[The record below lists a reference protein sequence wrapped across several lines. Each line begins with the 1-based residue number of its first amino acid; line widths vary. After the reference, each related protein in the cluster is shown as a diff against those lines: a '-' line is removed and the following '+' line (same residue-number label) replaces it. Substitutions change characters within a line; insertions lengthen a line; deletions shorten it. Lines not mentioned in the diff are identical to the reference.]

1 MKFTAK
7 KSTLLNGLQTISG
20 AVANKSTLPIL
31 TNIILEA
38 EDDHLQLVATDLE
51 VSIETQTP
59 ASVEEEG
66 SCTIPA
72 KKLRRLVNELP
83 SSDTLMEFTIEG
95 DSQAEINVDET
106 SSSFEMP
113 VLDRE
118 EYPSLPQVG
127 EGTSFELPAETL
139 EHILDHS
146 TFAAGTDTSRSYLC
160 GVYFDLN
167 GDELTVVATDA
178 HRLAQ
183 HRTELE
189 ADGLDLNL
197 LVPTKA
203 SKELSKILRDS
214 EDDSVHVHTDEQL
227 VEFQTDSTRMV
238 SRLIDEDFPDYDQV
252 IPQDYEKRMT
262 VDRDRFLDA
271 VRRVSLMADEKTR
284 RLLIEVSSSE
294 MTVRAESSEE
304 GGGQEVIDID
314 YSGDDQQIAFN
325 GDYLQDVLKHVEDD
339 EIYFDLISED
349 SPGTFRPM
357 EAEDQ
362 YLYII
367 MPLRLN

>member
-7 KSTLLNGLQTISG
+7 KSTLLDGLKTISG

-38 EDDHLQLVATDLE
+38 SDDHLELVATDLE
-51 VSIETQTP
+51 VSIETKTP
-59 ASVEEEG
+59 ASIQEEG

-83 SSDTLMEFTIEG
+83 SSDTLLEFTLEG
-95 DSQAEINVDET
+95 DSKAEINVEET
-106 SSSFEMP
+106 TSSFEMP

-139 EHILDHS
+139 EHILNHS

-160 GVYFDLN
+160 GVYFDINDSQLN
-167 GDELTVVATDA
+167 VVSTDA
-178 HRLAQ
+178 HRLAK
-183 HRTELE
+183 HEAELE
-189 ADGLDLNL
+189 QSDLDLSL
-197 LVPTKA
+197 LVPTQA
-203 SKELSKILRDS
+203 SKELSKILRDAE
-214 EDDSVHVHTDEQL
+214 EDTVHIHTDEQL
-227 VEFQTDSTRMV
+227 VEFKTDSTRMV
-238 SRLIDEDFPDYDQV
+238 SRLIDEDFPDYNQV

-284 RLLIEVSSSE
+284 RLLIEVDSSE
-294 MTVRAESSEE
+294 LTVRAETSEE
-304 GGGQEVIDID
+304 GGGEEILDIN
-314 YSGDDQQIAFN
+314 YKGDPQKIAFN
-325 GDYLQDVLKHVEDD
+325 GDYLQAVLKHIEDD

-357 EAEDQ
+357 EAEDN